1 MVQPS
6 PQGAVQNLI
15 NYIGQDSTE
24 LDPVQIETMLS
35 MGGESPILIAD
46 EKVLMA
52 FKCGRDMTIFTSNA
66 ILSIDRKGFT
76 GKKTE
81 FQKIPYSTIL
91 NFATESSGSFDR
103 DSELKLTF
111 STPWLPILMQDFRS
125 GKADIVAIQNLIA
138 AKCLG
143 APGQPSDFAD
153 DNTFNFSDPGSMKK
167 LIAFISDKHLKDDP
181 KAIEQK
187 FKSEVPILQA
197 DEAVELAYKH
207 GRDMFIITNKR
218 IMLIDVQGMTGKKIE
233 FKSIPYKFIKG
244 FSVESAGTLSRTVKA
259 TLYCSKMQIGGL
271 GTDFSK
277 NDANIFEINN
287 SISNKI
293 LNHTTH
299 QK

>member
-1 MVQPS
+1 MIQPS
-6 PQGAVQNLI
+6 PQGAVANLL
-15 NYIGQDSTE
+15 NYIGQDFTE
-24 LDPVQIETMLS
+24 LDPVEIETMLS
-35 MGGESPILIAD
+35 MGGESPILIDD

-52 FKCGRDMTIFTSNA
+52 FKCGRDMTIFTSKA

-81 FQKIPYSTIL
+81 FQNIPYDTIL
-91 NFATESSGSFDR
+91 NFATESNGSFDR

-111 STPWLPILMQDFRS
+111 ATPWLPNLTQDFRS

-143 APGQPSDFAD
+143 APGQPSDFAND
-153 DNTFNFSDPGSMKK
+153 DTIKPSDPGSMEK

-187 FKSEVPILQA
+187 FKTEVPVLQA
-197 DEAVELAYKH
+197 DETVELAYKH
-207 GRDMFIITNKR
+207 GRDMFIITTKR
-218 IMLIDVQGMTGKKIE
+218 IMLIDVQGLSGKKIE

-259 TLYCSKMQIGGL
+259 TLYCSKMVGGL
-271 GTDFSK
+271 GTDFGK
-277 NDANIFEINN
+277 KDTNIFEINN
-287 SISNKI
+287 SVANKI

-299 QK
+299 QT